1 MQMLMPTHASAKRI
15 NLNGVWVGDGEPPY
29 VIAEMS
35 GNHNGSIEKA
45 KQIMQAAALNGAD
58 AIKLQ
63 TYTPDTMTIRSD
75 KVDFKIEQGLWKG
88 YTLWDLYQWAHTP
101 FEWHAPLFAYAKTL
115 GITCISTP
123 FDETAVDLLE
133 SLQCPFYKIASF
145 ELLDTALIEYVAKT
159 GKPMI
164 MSTGMASLS
173 EIQQAVRVAR
183 GAGAREL
190 IVLHCISGY
199 PTPVE
204 QANLKT
210 MVALQQQF
218 NTLVGLSDHT
228 MGNAAAITSIALG
241 ACLIEKHFTLDRAEG
256 GPDAEFSM
264 QPEELASLCR
274 DVRAGWQALGT
285 VDFTCQPAEKTN
297 LNFRR
302 SLYAIADIKAGERF
316 TPENMRR
323 IRPGFGISPQYY
335 QQVLGQTA
343 LTDIEA
349 GTPIQFTHFAAS
361 NLQ

>member
-1 MQMLMPTHASAKRI
+1 MTSVM
-15 NLNGVWVGDGEPPY
+15 LNGVRVAEDAPPY

-45 KQIMQAAALNGAD
+45 KQIMQAAAKNGAN

-75 KVDFKIEQGLWKG
+75 KADFKIEQGLWKG

-101 FEWHAPLFAYAKTL
+101 FEWHAELFAYAKTL

-145 ELLDTALIEYVAKT
+145 ELLDSALIEYVAKT

-164 MSTGMASLS
+164 MSTGMATLN
-173 EIQQAVRVAR
+173 EIQQAVGVAR
-183 GAGAREL
+183 AAGVREL
-190 IVLHCISGY
+190 IVLHCVSGY

-210 MVALQQQF
+210 IVALQQQF
-218 NTLVGLSDHT
+218 GTVVGLSDHT
-228 MGNAAAITSIALG
+228 LGNAAAISSIALG

-274 DVRAGWQALGT
+274 DVRAAWQALGS
-285 VDFTCQPAEKTN
+285 VDFSCKPAEKNN
-297 LNFRR
+297 LSFRR
-302 SLYAIADIKAGERF
+302 SLYAVADIKAGERF
-316 TPENMRR
+316 TTDNMRR

-335 QQVLGQTA
+335 QQVLGQIA
-343 LTDIEA
+343 LTDIDA
-349 GTPIQFTHFAAS
+349 GTPIQLAHFSATA
-361 NLQ
+361 